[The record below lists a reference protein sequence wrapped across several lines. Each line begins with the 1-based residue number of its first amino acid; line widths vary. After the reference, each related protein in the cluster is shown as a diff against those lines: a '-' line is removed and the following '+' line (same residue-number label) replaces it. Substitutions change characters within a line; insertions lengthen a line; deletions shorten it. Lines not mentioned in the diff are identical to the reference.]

1 MNSIEE
7 VNRSVLNE
15 NIDITQQ
22 IEGVSSGTITLPES
36 SYKTDELNK
45 ITLELFMNKTN
56 YVKYL
61 SKNDPK
67 KFEEHNK
74 LLSNINKY
82 RRNIIQM
89 TDELLQNPNKQITTE
104 VNDVFEIYVKTL
116 IHHFQQKEYEN
127 TPDNNEFEKEDDA
140 DVLFGKMDEEQAP
153 SMQSFWGKERIVK
166 KPQSQL
172 EYDIQ
177 LFSRSRF
184 K

>member
-67 KFEEHNK
+67 KFEEHMK
-74 LLSNINKY
+74 FCYFTSKKITTDSSIYL
-82 RRNIIQM
+82 IIQ
-89 TDELLQNPNKQITTE
+89 
-104 VNDVFEIYVKTL
+104 
-116 IHHFQQKEYEN
+116 
-127 TPDNNEFEKEDDA
+127 
-140 DVLFGKMDEEQAP
+140 
-153 SMQSFWGKERIVK
+153 
-166 KPQSQL
+166 
-172 EYDIQ
+172 
-177 LFSRSRF
+177 
-184 K
+184 